1 MTTNLFLKFMQLFEE
16 ITLTGILSGWIKTNR
31 ARPWSPW
38 PELIFEKSLKVGIAN
53 SPPIRRTEKA

>member
-1 MTTNLFLKFMQLFEE
+1 MQLFEE

-38 PELIFEKSLKVGIAN
+38 PDLIFEKSLKVGIAN